1 MCAMATTLTAEKLAQ
16 RATEVNILTEQD
28 LEGVWGEFG
37 TRNVEY
43 EPFKQ
48 ALVRRGL
55 LTNYQIDRLVEGY
68 KTGFV
73 YGDYK
78 ILYGVG
84 AGTFARVFRATH
96 RRTGELFAVKVL
108 RSRYSR
114 DAAVSDMFRREGELG
129 AQLKHPNI
137 VGIHEVYS
145 KGAVH
150 YLVMDFVEGQ
160 NLRDF
165 YKVRGRFD
173 PLEATRIVADMMA
186 GLNYAFQK
194 GISHRD
200 LKMSNVIVSSDGDS
214 KLLDFGLA
222 GMGEATVEGEA
233 NPRTIDYAGLER
245 ATNVRKDD
253 NRSDIFFS
261 GCIYYQLLCG
271 RAALAET
278 RERSQRLSK
287 SRYSDIKPVLD
298 VLPTIPLAFARVVTK
313 AIEFDPARRYQTPGE
328 MLADLKVAAKRV
340 SEAKD
345 DAHLQEEQELL
356 EGQYEDGLSRKLMVV
371 ESDQKNQDIFREL
384 FKKVGY
390 RVLVTS
396 DPDRLFQRLYDDPKA
411 ADVLLIS
418 AGQIGRDA
426 LDAFNKLGQDKRTS
440 QLPAV
445 LLLGEHQAAWMK
457 DASGGPK
464 RLVTKMPLKAKELR
478 HAILA
483 ALAIQ

>member
-1 MCAMATTLTAEKLAQ
+1 MATTLTAEKLAQ
-16 RATEVNILTEQD
+16 RAMEVNILTEQD
-28 LEGVWGEFG
+28 LQPVWSEFG
-37 TRNVEY
+37 TNNVDF

-55 LTNYQIDRLVEGY
+55 LTNYQLDRLAEGY
-68 KTGFV
+68 KTGFFF
-73 YGDYK
+73 GDYK

-96 RRTGELFAVKVL
+96 RHTGALFAIKVL
-108 RSRYSR
+108 RNRYSR
-114 DAAVSDMFRREGELG
+114 DPAVSDMFRREGELG

-165 YKVRGRFD
+165 YKVRGRFE

-186 GLNYAFQK
+186 GLTYSFQK

-200 LKMSNVIVSSDGDS
+200 LKMSNVIVSSDGDA

-222 GMGEATVEGEA
+222 GLGDAVEGEA

-253 NRSDIFFS
+253 ARSDIFFA
-261 GCIYYQLLCG
+261 GCIYYQLLSG

-287 SRYSDIKPVLD
+287 SRYSDIKPILD
-298 VLPTIPLAFARVVTK
+298 VLPTIPLPFARVVTK

-340 SEAKD
+340 AEAKD
-345 DAHLQEEQELL
+345 SGDLQEGQELL
-356 EGQYEDGLSRKLMVV
+356 EGQLDDGTSRKLMVV
-371 ESDQKNQDIFREL
+371 ESDHKMQDIFREL

-396 DPDRLFQRLYDDPKA
+396 DPERLFQRLYDDPKS
-411 ADVLLIS
+411 ADILLIS
-418 AGQIGRDA
+418 SGQIGREA
-426 LDAFNKLGQDKRTS
+426 LEAFNKLGQDKRTS
-440 QLPAV
+440 GLPVV
-445 LLLGEHQAAWMK
+445 LLLGESQAAWMK
-457 DASGGPK
+457 EAAGGPK
-464 RLVTKMPLKAKELR
+464 RLVAKMPVKQKELR

-483 ALAIQ
+483 ALAAN